1 MLKIEV
7 IKFEAQDVIT
17 SSVACICS
25 DDTWYH
31 GEGYYNS
38 STGEIT
44 KEDHTRGTVKCYAD
58 SHPNCYKPG
67 ESPN

>member
-31 GEGYYNS
+31 HGSYY
-38 STGEIT
+38 
-44 KEDHTRGTVKCYAD
+44 EDGVANHTNGDVQCPAD
-58 SHPNCYKPG
+58 SHPNCWQP
-67 ESPN
+67 EEIN